1 MNKTLILA
9 ALLAASATAGQ
20 AQTYGTP
27 AYPDNWQGG
36 PPLAPI
42 NQSMGYTAQSQG
54 YYAQPRVQYVE
65 PQETYVQPYYAQPQ
79 IAYVQ
84 PRVQYLPAQTY
95 GTAYTS
101 RAYGTTYASRAYGT
115 TFTSRAY
122 GTGYTSRAYG
132 TTYASQQPLLKG
144 PPQSRC
150 VVANLNGTALQEGCG
165 MVSINPADVPM
176 LRQKFSAY
184 RPNSGYVLNLPAD
197 SDYR

>member
-1 MNKTLILA
+1 
-9 ALLAASATAGQ
+9 
-20 AQTYGTP
+20 
-27 AYPDNWQGG
+27 
-36 PPLAPI
+36 
-42 NQSMGYTAQSQG
+42 MGYTAQPQG

-95 GTAYTS
+95 GTTYAA
-101 RAYGTTYASRAYGT
+101 RAYGT
-115 TFTSRAY
+115 
-122 GTGYTSRAYG
+122 AYG
-132 TTYASQQPLLKG
+132 TTYASQQPLLQG